1 MQPKLSICIPTLN
14 RGSYIGETLA
24 SIVDQWQDGLEIVI
38 VDGGS
43 ADETAQVV
51 SSYQS
56 KYPAIKYIK
65 RDGSNKPPSNEGF
78 DRDCDHAV
86 ELAQGRYCWLM
97 TDDDLL
103 MPGAIAKVL
112 SEADKGYAV
121 MIASVEIQNHDFS
134 KVLIARRPEVSQDR
148 AYPPGHWVEFAADV
162 LDHLTFVGAVIVDRQ
177 FWLSRNRQQYFGT
190 GFVHVG
196 ALFGDSIAGSALL
209 ISAPLV
215 SIRYGNAQWTS
226 RAFQIW
232 MFGWPELIWSLAGL
246 PPAVRQAISP
256 MKPWNSLVTLLTQR
270 TMGTYSVR
278 EYRQF
283 LEKRIH
289 SRTKRFF
296 VWCIAMVPRKILM
309 SMAFLYAWSRPSK
322 SVMLRSTLSEAWNLK
337 T

>member
-51 SSYQS
+51 SSYQHA
-56 KYPAIKYIK
+56 YGAIRYVK
-65 RDGSNKPPSNEGF
+65 RDAANKPASNEGF

-112 SEADKGYAV
+112 SEVEKGFAV
-121 MIASVEIQNHDFS
+121 MVASVEVQNHDFS
-134 KVLIARRPEVSQDR
+134 KVLIARRPAVSQDR
-148 AYPPGHWVEFAADV
+148 AYPPGQWVEFAADV
-162 LDHLTFVGAVIVDRQ
+162 LNHLTFVGAVIVDRQ
-177 FWLSRNRQQYFGT
+177 FWLSRNREKYFGT

-196 ALFGDSIAGSALL
+196 ALFGESIAGAALL

-232 MFGWPELIWSLAGL
+232 NFGWPELIWSLAGL
-246 PPAVRQAISP
+246 PPAVRQRISP

-270 TMGTYSVR
+270 TMGTYSVL
-278 EYRQF
+278 EYRLF
-283 LEKRIH
+283 LEQRIH
-289 SRTKRFF
+289 SRTKRFL
-296 VWCIAMVPRKILM
+296 VWCVAMVPRKILM
-309 SMAFLYAWSRPSK
+309 SLAFLYAWSRPSK

-337 T
+337 K